1 MYVLAAKLVR
11 KLMNIMLHEA
21 TDHEHTIVTNNGISR
36 NRHSEAA
43 ALDYMYTRIQAWAPV
58 IQSRPDTLNL
68 TRT

>member
-21 TDHEHTIVTNNGISR
+21 TDHEHTIVTNNRISR

-43 ALDYMYTRIQAWAPV
+43 ALHVQDDTVMGA
-58 IQSRPDTLNL
+58 SRLHQMD
-68 TRT
+68 